1 MNSGRSLAM
10 NSASSEITNSTRK
23 SHNDQKPRLFVL
35 KLRQRR
41 ALSGENSKPRGSAVR
56 PIGPAGSASGLSS
69 SGTPGPISAST
80 LLGRVLTSTS
90 HLSRFEIDARIDP
103 GIGEVGNQIY
113 DEANQ
118 RENIEIGEHH
128 RIIAVEHAFEAQQPE
143 AVQRENGLD
152 QKRAGE
158 EGGHERGREAGDHQQ

>member
-23 SHNDQKPRLFVL
+23 IHNDQKPRLFVL

-41 ALSGENSKPRGSAVR
+41 SLSGENSKPRGIAVR

-69 SGTPGPISAST
+69 SGMPGPISAST

-128 RIIAVEHAFEAQQPE
+128 RIIAVEHAF
-143 AVQRENGLD
+143 
-152 QKRAGE
+152 K
-158 EGGHERGREAGDHQQ
+158 